1 MLTPSQIADVA
12 VARLG
17 LPVPTAKLQIMHDIA
32 ASLRDEKSGP
42 VVWDALLRWL
52 KSRELESEV
61 LEGLCPVLLA
71 KGTPVLEIATLR
83 HGIARPSIL
92 SDFLIAQTFGTSLAV
107 TSWMHSHS
115 EEVPD
120 LLRLNE
126 EIEELD
132 SAKLV
137 PPLFGNRLRSLERR
151 SRKPFLR
158 QWAYEFQL
166 LLSRAVYKDG
176 GDFGYFRGDTTN
188 GTGMFTGKRSHLAR
202 SAFLR
207 TLALAVAR
215 WDMPQDL
222 AEKEA
227 QFALPAEPILLKLL
241 PSSPPSWASAV
252 HGWPIDDLNANPTT
266 TIGQLVGHIERQT
279 DRTLLHFNGCIH
291 STKTMRVELEVTTVL
306 ATTATLNPD
315 EVFASQSTLLGKV
328 MVPRQNF
335 ASFNL
340 SCWPREN
347 TLPCNGGVEYLPATL
362 PLIGNIVGY
371 LSADLLHL
379 LPRIPVVHSTDGVIV
394 AYPEVGG
401 VSILLDGNSVGRVD
415 YWNWRWQP
423 MHEKDSLPP
432 LAVCTTLSAEA
443 IEKILCAPGYVMNR
457 CWQILLQT
465 RDSDYGSWTDTVRL
479 GVLA

>member
-17 LPVPTAKLQIMHDIA
+17 LPVPMAKLQIMHNIA
-32 ASLRDEKSGP
+32 ASLRDEESGP

-52 KSRELESEV
+52 NSRELESEV

-71 KGTPVLEIATLR
+71 KGAPVLEITTLR
-83 HGIARPSIL
+83 RDIERPSIL
-92 SDFLIAQTFGTSLAV
+92 SDFLIAQAFGTSLAV
-107 TSWMHSHS
+107 TSWLHSHS
-115 EEVPD
+115 DEVPG
-120 LLRLNE
+120 LLRLAE

-132 SAKLV
+132 SAKFV

-151 SRKPFLR
+151 SKKPFLR
-158 QWAYEFQL
+158 QWAYEFQRL
-166 LLSRAVYKDG
+166 RSRAAYTDS

-215 WDMPQDL
+215 WDMPQEL
-222 AEKEA
+222 AEEVA

-241 PSSPPSWASAV
+241 PGSPPSWASAA
-252 HGWPIDDLNANPTT
+252 HAWPIDDLNGSPSTT
-266 TIGQLVGHIERQT
+266 VEQLVRHIENQT
-279 DRTLLHFNGCIH
+279 DRTLLHFKGCIH

-306 ATTATLNPD
+306 AAKGTLNPD
-315 EVFASQSTLLGKV
+315 EAFASQSALLGEV
-328 MVPRQNF
+328 VVPRQGF

-347 TLPCNGGVEYLPATL
+347 TLPGNGTVEYLPATL

-371 LSADLLHL
+371 LSTDLLHL
-379 LPRIPVVHSTDGVIV
+379 LPRIPVVHATDNFIV

-401 VSILLDGNSVGRVD
+401 VSIMLDGNCVGRVD

-432 LAVCTTLSAEA
+432 SAVCTTLSAEA
-443 IEKILCAPGYVMNR
+443 IEKVLCAPGYVMNR